1 MQINLVMSDNE
12 VREVVRE
19 HVRDRYLRGRNAQVD
34 ISIDDVVTGQDGKP
48 VWHIS
53 ARDDD

>member
-1 MQINLVMSDNE
+1 MSDNE

-53 ARDDD
+53 ARDDG